1 MGLKEG
7 GRPPD
12 ERFRGCRDAG
22 STGASADDARET
34 RNRPDAFVKAA
45 CQRSRW
51 PRRADQRHPPYRGP
65 AAARGWTQR
74 PAFHTSP
81 HFLHRMYVSSGAVLA
96 LNTGSTAPQL
106 GQACEGGVVELLTN
120 SSNRLRKGDQPSE
133 AKAPG
138 DDPRRAKRWP
148 REAQEPVAIHRRAK
162 RWRAPR
168 EAHGPRKA
176 AGIDPKREVRR
187 TGALGLITP
196 ATPIRPPRRAI
207 GGGGGN

>member
-133 AKAPG
+133 AKAPS

-148 REAQEPVAIHRRAK
+148 REAQEPVAIHRRE
-162 RWRAPR
+162 RSDGAPR
-168 EAHGPRKA
+168 SAWANAWLTGVDLN
-176 AGIDPKREVRR
+176 GEVRR
-187 TGALGLITP
+187 TGAVRLTTS
-196 ATPIRPPRRAI
+196 ATPNRATSRAS
-207 GGGGGN
+207 GGGGGS